1 MRVVTLA
8 LIRDDISAATVATIV
23 AGLCTQLYAVYYLTR
38 ATLRGV
44 VSLRPQ
50 MAANA
55 ALALGYFA
63 ATLWLLFST
72 YDQATWNTVM
82 IGVSLVVWV
91 VTWAGP
97 AKWSI
102 DQQAS
107 WEARQAED
115 KR

>member
-1 MRVVTLA
+1 MVLA
-8 LIRDDISAATVATIV
+8 LIRDDITAATAATII
-23 AGLCTQLYAVYYLTR
+23 AGLCTQLYAVYYLAR
-38 ATLRGV
+38 ATMHGI

-55 ALALGYFA
+55 ALAICYFI
-63 ATLWLLFST
+63 ATLWLLLSN
-72 YDQATWNTVM
+72 YDQATWSTVM
-82 IGVSLVVWV
+82 IGVSLVVWI

-107 WEARQAED
+107 WEALREGEED
-115 KR
+115 DG

>member
-1 MRVVTLA
+1 MVLT
-8 LIRDDISAATVATIV
+8 LIRDDITGATAATIIA
-23 AGLCTQLYAVYYLTR
+23 ALCTQLYAVYYLTR
-38 ATLRGV
+38 ATMRGV

-55 ALALGYFA
+55 ALAVGYFIA
-63 ATLWLLFST
+63 SLWLLLSN
-72 YDQATWNTVM
+72 YDQATWSTVM

-107 WEARQAED
+107 WEARQRED
-115 KR
+115 SDD